1 MKTKSPILLL
11 FILYSLTTVYGQ
23 YAVYEFKGNLNSL
36 ISKKKNEIP
45 TVFEVIKGKISVKKK
60 TPRKKV
66 ENPIYKNIDLE
77 LKELLKDSIQLVE
90 DNRKKIDTY
99 NTINSAKNLINQFI
113 KSTKPYEIK
122 KEKLIKAQLLAD
134 NNNLDVLIYADTKI
148 NAKNKSKFFVL
159 KLNSLDLKV
168 HLKKIVWKIESKN
181 KKPDIKTP
189 SSPEKASELRKKLKT
204 VNPYKYINGPSK
216 LRDMSTLAL
225 GNEIKSPENIINGTF
240 NNLGEYYVILKKI
253 NNQTFEQLIS
263 IDKVKSMDSKKLN
276 FVFDI
281 TATLIQ
287 KTDNNKLYLVA
298 SGFIDEY
305 SLTKLSQQK
314 KFKDKIKLPFKIYST
329 VNDRLIDSIILSHN
343 INRLSMK

>member
-90 DNRKKIDTY
+90 ANRKKIDTY
-99 NTINSAKNLINQFI
+99 NTIDSAKNLINQFI
-113 KSTKPYEIK
+113 RSTKPYEIK

-216 LRDMSTLAL
+216 LRNPSAL
-225 GNEIKSPENIINGTF
+225 
-240 NNLGEYYVILKKI
+240 YCLKNYI
-253 NNQTFEQLIS
+253 VTS
-263 IDKVKSMDSKKLN
+263 
-276 FVFDI
+276 FVF
-281 TATLIQ
+281 
-287 KTDNNKLYLVA
+287 
-298 SGFIDEY
+298 F
-305 SLTKLSQQK
+305 
-314 KFKDKIKLPFKIYST
+314 
-329 VNDRLIDSIILSHN
+329 
-343 INRLSMK
+343 